1 MRLRKYLV
9 SGFTLAI
16 ALMAVPAMAQSYEQH
31 NLVTDGT
38 DPDLINPWGL
48 VSSATSPWWV
58 ADNGT
63 AKSTLYMGEG
73 QKVLLGNGTIP
84 AVNVPGAPTGIVFNG
99 DAAAFQLTT
108 GGKSG
113 RAVFIFAS
121 EDGTISGW
129 NNSGDAS
136 QAVVAYTSPTGAI
149 YKGLAIAATTA
160 GPRLYATNFKGA
172 VVEVF
177 DGAFALQ
184 PSGGFADPTIPAGFA
199 PFGIQ
204 TIGDVVYVTYAKQDE
219 DAEDEVAGKGL
230 GYVNAFDTAGN
241 LIARIASR
249 GQLNAPWG
257 IAWAPDEFGAK
268 GHLLIGNFGNGRIL
282 QFDPDKHRHHGEAQF
297 KGFLELTNGE
307 PVQIEGLW
315 ALQFGHGNANSGD
328 ADELYFT
335 AGPNDEEGGLFGYL
349 EPADHSGEDEG
360 DESN

>member
-1 MRLRKYLV
+1 
-9 SGFTLAI
+9 
-16 ALMAVPAMAQSYEQH
+16 MAVPAMAQSYEQH